1 MNEQVEVE
9 VSGRI
14 IQVRRLTV
22 QEIHDVGN
30 ELFNQARRRLTEDAE
45 VAGLEPEDRLAKIK
59 ELREEWSNGVEV
71 LRQSYTRT
79 GAAEFIKRA
88 LKNADE
94 DASAVDEERD
104 LKTLVVASCVVCGL
118 PDPFDHVEEEPVKVD
133 EDEEEIFDNDQE

>member
-9 VSGRI
+9 VSGRS

-45 VAGLEPEDRLAKIK
+45 VAGLEPEDRLVKIK

-88 LKNADE
+88 LKNSDE

-104 LKTLVVASCVVCGL
+104 LKKLVVASCVVCGL
-118 PDPFDHVEEEPVKVD
+118 PDPFVHVEEEADKVD